1 MKIFQPV
8 LAGAALAAL
17 SLGAA
22 QADAISD
29 FYKGKTVSIYVGY
42 SAGGGYDTYA
52 RVLSRHLGRFIPG
65 NPTVVVQNMP
75 GAGSARMVNWLYN
88 VAPKDGTALGASARG
103 IAFDTLLGQPG
114 SKFDAQKLSWIG
126 SMNNEVSV
134 CVSWHDSKVKTFDDM
149 YTKEL
154 IVGGTGGSADTDQFP
169 QVLNGVLGTKFKV
182 IVGYR
187 GGNDINIAMERG
199 EVKGRCGWSWSSV
212 VSTRGNWLKEKK
224 INILVQLSLSKHE
237 DLKNVPLVTELAKTD
252 EQKAIMKLVF
262 ARQVLGRPII
272 APPNLPA
279 DRLAALRKAFMD
291 TMKDKTFKTE
301 TDKAKMET
309 EAVSGEEIQK
319 LIDEAYKTPPAVV
332 KKVADLLVV
341 HKKKK

>member
-1 MKIFQPV
+1 MTIFRPV
-8 LAGAALAAL
+8 LAGVALAAL
-17 SLGAA
+17 TLNAA

-29 FYKGKTVSIYVGY
+29 FYKGKTVNVYVGY

-52 RVLSRHLGRFIPG
+52 RVLSRHLGKHIPG

-114 SKFDAQKLSWIG
+114 SKFDSQKLNWIG

-134 CVSWHDSKVKTFDDM
+134 CVSWHDSQIKSFEDM

-212 VSTRGNWLKEKK
+212 VSTRASWLKEKK

-237 DLKNVPLVTELAKTD
+237 DLKNVPLVTDLAKTD

-279 DRLAALRKAFMD
+279 DRLAALRKGFMD
-291 TMKDKTFKTE
+291 TMKDKAFKAE
-301 TDKAKMET
+301 TSKAKMET
-309 EAVSGEEIQK
+309 EAVSGEDIQK
-319 LIDEAYKTPPAVV
+319 LIDEAYKTSPAVV
-332 KKVADLLVV
+332 KKVAELLVV